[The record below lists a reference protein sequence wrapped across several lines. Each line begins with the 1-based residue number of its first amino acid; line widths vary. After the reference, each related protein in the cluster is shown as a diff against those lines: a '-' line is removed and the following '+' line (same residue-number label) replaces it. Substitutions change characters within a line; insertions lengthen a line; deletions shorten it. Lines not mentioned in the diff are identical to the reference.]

1 MALAKATDIPTVI
14 ALATLA
20 ACDRKVDVGND
31 DARMAQAMRKVE
43 ADQAKSD
50 KLLMERTD
58 AETLRQLRIQKAIGN
73 Q

>member
-1 MALAKATDIPTVI
+1 MSLAKATVIPTVL

-20 ACDRKVDVGND
+20 ACDRKVDAGND

-50 KLLMERTD
+50 KLVMERTD
-58 AETLRQLRIQKAIGN
+58 AETQRELRIQKAIGK

>member
-1 MALAKATDIPTVI
+1 MSLAKATVIPTVL

-20 ACDRKVDVGND
+20 ACDRKVDAGN

-50 KLLMERTD
+50 KLVMERTD
-58 AETLRQLRIQKAIGN
+58 AETQRELRIQKAIGTH
-73 Q
+73 